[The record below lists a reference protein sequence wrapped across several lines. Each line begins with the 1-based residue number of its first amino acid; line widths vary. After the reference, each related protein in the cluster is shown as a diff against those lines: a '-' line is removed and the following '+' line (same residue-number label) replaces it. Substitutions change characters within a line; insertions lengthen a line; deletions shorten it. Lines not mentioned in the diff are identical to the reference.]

1 MFGFGLVKE
10 NRYDE
15 EIDIFFG
22 KKGRVVTKVR
32 YVMKRTYKKT
42 RRKNK
47 NKGSIILEE
56 FFTDVSV

>member
-1 MFGFGLVKE
+1 MVKE

-42 RRKNK
+42 RRKNR
-47 NKGSIILEE
+47 NKEL
-56 FFTDVSV
+56 